1 MNTYL
6 EQIKDVLIE
15 LENKVETLK
24 NKVNEIE
31 EQEQLNQYI
40 LQNDSVIASFNTMLT
55 FDFTIG
61 VLTGCILTYCLTN
74 NI

>member
-1 MNTYL
+1 MIDHLITV
-6 EQIKDVLIE
+6 KDILRE

-24 NKVNEIE
+24 NKVSEIE
-31 EQEQLNQYI
+31 EQEQLNQDI

-55 FDFTIG
+55 FDFTLG
-61 VLTGCILTYCLTN
+61 MLTGCTLTYFLTN